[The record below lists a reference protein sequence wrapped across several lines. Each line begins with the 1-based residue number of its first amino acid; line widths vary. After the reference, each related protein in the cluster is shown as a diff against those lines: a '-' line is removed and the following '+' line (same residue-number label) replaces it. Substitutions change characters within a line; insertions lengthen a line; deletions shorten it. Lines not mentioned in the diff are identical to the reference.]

1 MASQEAVSQLKVEQ
15 LKELAAKHNVE
26 VASSDKKEDL
36 VKKVSAS
43 ITPEDLEA
51 YNKSQEPTGDVKA
64 AGTTPGDGT
73 SPNNQQVSEPA
84 DVVDGVDRDHTPA
97 GTTEEANGGE
107 AADRVQP
114 PVAANGLDANAT
126 DEAYDANNQVNPALS
141 PAEVKAGEA
150 EEHAAKVET
159 RKAEATEV
167 ETELGTS
174 EEEAAA
180 ERAGVPE
187 ERLENPVQNRQP
199 KNEFEVS
206 NQKVT
211 EEERQAAQKVS
222 DMPTS
227 DRVENAPTPNE
238 SASTDAAKTAE
249 TNQGADIAQA
259 ISQGLKD
266 AKGGNFELKTD
277 EGVDPRFSL
286 VKNKEGK
293 VLLRENETG
302 HLSEIQLKS
311 IEEKEAS
318 IQDQEVVEL

>member
-1 MASQEAVSQLKVEQ
+1 MASQEAVSELKVEQ

-36 VKKVSAS
+36 VKKVSAA

-51 YNKSQEPTGDVKA
+51 YKGESTGDVKA
-64 AGTTPGDGT
+64 AGTTEGDGT
-73 SPNNQQVSEPA
+73 SENNQQISEDA
-84 DVVDGVDRDHTPA
+84 DSVDKVERDHTPA
-97 GTTEEANGGE
+97 GTTEEANQTD
-107 AADRVQP
+107 AAERVQP
-114 PVAANGLDANAT
+114 PVAAKGLDADAT
-126 DEAYDANNQVNPALS
+126 DEAYDANNQVNPALT
-141 PAEVKAGEA
+141 PAEVKAGEVEEA
-150 EEHAAKVET
+150 EEKVET

-180 ERAGVPE
+180 ERAGVPK
-187 ERLENPVQNRQP
+187 ERLHNEMQNRQP

-222 DMPTS
+222 DMGHT
-227 DRVENAPTPNE
+227 EKEEQAPTPNE
-238 SASTDAAKTAE
+238 AANTDAAKTTE
-249 TNQGADIAQA
+249 TNQGAEIAAA
-259 ISQGLKD
+259 ISAGLKD
-266 AKGGNFELKTD
+266 AKGGNFQLKPD
-277 EGVDPRFSL
+277 EGVEPRFSL

-293 VLLRENETG
+293 VLVRENETG
-302 HLSEIQLKS
+302 HLSEVQLKS

-318 IQDQEVVEL
+318 IQDQEVEEI